1 MTTQAQTAAPAAA
14 PEEVRTGLS
23 AEAFRRSILDN
34 LFYVQGRFPAVATR
48 NDWYMAIALSVRDR
62 VLQRWGATGET
73 YSRRQSR
80 TVCYLSAEF
89 LLGPHL
95 GNTLLNLGVEGEVRQ
110 AVADLGL
117 DFDALLDQE
126 EEPGLGNGGLG
137 RLAACFM
144 DSLATLQVPAIGYG
158 IRYEFGIFD
167 QEIRDGWQV
176 ERTDKWLRLGNPWEI
191 ARPEIAFEVKLGG
204 HTEPGTDERGRYRV
218 RWVPERVV
226 KGVAYDTPMLGYR
239 VNTAN
244 LLRLWKAEAVESF
257 DFDAFNTGDYFG
269 AVDEKI
275 FSETISKVLYPNDEP
290 GLGKMLRLAQQY
302 FFVSC
307 SLRDMIRILFQADA
321 RIEGFADK
329 YAVQMNDT
337 HPSLAVAELMR
348 LLVDDHGL
356 DWGSAWDLTRRALR
370 LHQPYAAAGGSGEV
384 DGGAVR
390 PGLATSPG
398 DRVRDQPALPGG
410 CAHALSGRRGACRAP
425 VADRRE
431 RAALRAHGSSRRVSA
446 ATRSMVWLR
455 CIPSCSSA
463 TRCATS
469 SSCRRRNSATRPM
482 ASRRAASW
490 ASSTRASRR
499 CSPRRSALDG

>member
-1 MTTQAQTAAPAAA
+1 MSTQAQAAAPAAA

-23 AEAFRRSILDN
+23 VEAFRRSILDN

-48 NDWYMAIALSVRDR
+48 NDWYTAVALSVRDR

-95 GNTLLNLGVEGEVRQ
+95 GNTLLNLGVEREVRQ
-110 AVADLGL
+110 AVAELGL
-117 DFDALLDQE
+117 DFDALLEQE

-144 DSLATLQVPAIGYG
+144 DSLATLQIPAIGYG

-204 HTEPGTDERGRYRV
+204 HTEPYTDERGRYRV
-218 RWVPERVV
+218 RWMPERVV
-226 KGVAYDTPMLGYR
+226 KGVAYDTPILGYR

-257 DFDAFNTGDYFG
+257 DFEAFNVGDYYG

-275 FSETISKVLYPNDEP
+275 VSETISKVLYPNDEP

-307 SLRDMIRILFQADA
+307 SLQDMIRILFQADV

-329 YAVQMNDT
+329 YAIQLNDT

-348 LLVDDHGL
+348 LLVDEHDL
-356 DWGSAWDLTRRALR
+356 DWEPAWDITRRTLAYTNHTLLPEALEKWP
-370 LHQPYAAAGGSGEV
+370 LALF
-384 DGGAVR
+384 GA
-390 PGLATSPG
+390 GLAAPSG
-398 DRVRDQPALPGG
+398 DHLRDQPPLPGRG
-410 CAHALSGRRGACRAP
+410 AHALSRGRGARRAP
-425 VADRRE
+425 VADRRDRRRGTCAWRTW
-431 RAALRAHGSSRRVSA
+431 RASA
-446 ATRSMVWLR
+446 ATRSTAWRR

-469 SSCRRRNSATRPM
+469 TSCGRRSSATRPT

-490 ASSTRASRR
+490 
-499 CSPRRSALDG
+499 C